1 MYSNDGSQS
10 PAKKAKGKFP
20 DIERA
25 LANWAKNEQIKGETL
40 NDAKIKE
47 QAQRFA
53 VTVGNSESRS
63 KLTNSAWLEKF
74 KQKNNLLGARPKK
87 GHSSYHEVDGIHVVD
102 SSTTSLSETPNSYSP
117 VSSDSG
123 ELASPPTSPN
133 QSYDGFGTYRSD
145 DTERFLALG
154 QDYHH
159 EHSGKVTSPSS
170 AYVGLSI
177 APMPDSLMS
186 PTSPARYKAN
196 RRSDSPI
203 PALHPRLPSR
213 GSNFSRPRSQTFP
226 NFTVE
231 PGALVKSESHDEST
245 PRMTDRSVATP
256 VSDSAIEE
264 SPIAVDPRQM
274 MKRNKSVPDIHSAR
288 STSMQPPPVPPLPRS
303 ENTSPVSSVGSP
315 TQDDAR
321 RALDLVWSFFQAQPA
336 GILEPDEYATI
347 GKLMVKLK
355 LSHSPDGTP
364 VLPGGMYPI
373 DRSLSPRVSKK
384 RTIDGIYSHDRV
396 VV

>member
-1 MYSNDGSQS
+1 MYSNDGAQS

-25 LANWAKNEQIKGETL
+25 LANWAKNEQIKGEPL
-40 NDAKIKE
+40 NDAKIRE

-74 KQKNNLLGARPKK
+74 KQKNNLLGARSKK
-87 GHSSYHEVDGIHVVD
+87 GQTIFQESDGIHVVD

-123 ELASPPTSPN
+123 DMLSPPTSPN
-133 QSYDGFGTYRSD
+133 QNYDGFGTYRSD
-145 DTERFLALG
+145 DADRFLSLG
-154 QDYHH
+154 QEYGH
-159 EHSGKVTSPSS
+159 EQSQKSLNST
-170 AYVGLSI
+170 YVGLSI
-177 APMPDSLMS
+177 APVSDAIMS
-186 PTSPARYKAN
+186 PTSPTLHRTN
-196 RRSDSPI
+196 RRSDSPV

-231 PGALVKSESHDEST
+231 PGALIKSENQDETT
-245 PRMTDRSVATP
+245 PRNADRSAATP

-264 SPIAVDPRQM
+264 SPTAVDPRQM
-274 MKRNKSVPDIHSAR
+274 MKRNKSVPDIHSVR

-321 RALDLVWSFFQAQPA
+321 RALDLVWSFFQNQPA

-396 VV
+396 AV